1 MQRIESRM
9 LFYHNNIKF
18 EIHNRKIAIQFLN
31 TWKLNNIC
39 LNKPW
44 IEERKKGRENR
55 KYFKLKYRNVDEN
68 RSNVTKTDL

>member
-1 MQRIESRM
+1 M
-9 LFYHNNIKF
+9 LFYHNNIKL
-18 EIHNRKIAIQFLN
+18 ESHNRKIAIQFLN
-31 TWKLNNIC
+31 TWKLNNMS

-44 IEERKKGRENR
+44 IEERKKKRGNR